1 MGSGPPSGPVAP
13 APADYWDR
21 RLSRQPSNFIF
32 GYGSLISSAS
42 RAETEGKAT
51 LGVPV
56 RLSAGLGYVRA
67 WNDRSPTGFTALGL
81 RKVGPGETGRT
92 VNGVLYAVDAHD
104 MAEFDAR
111 EHGYARVHVPQTAL
125 QPVSWL
131 AVPSHGQI
139 WTYVPAERAHK
150 HGMARPEADSAF
162 PILQSYVDVVVAG
175 GLEFGHDFATEILE
189 TTEGWSRYW
198 LNDRRQGRRPWVS
211 ERRWHEI
218 DALLAAHPSK
228 AEGNMLVHRQLP
240 ERYAALYAA
249 DLSHASAGHR

>member
-1 MGSGPPSGPVAP
+1 
-13 APADYWDR
+13 
-21 RLSRQPSNFIF
+21 LSRQPSNFIF

-42 RAETEGKAT
+42 RAETEGRAT

-81 RKVGPGETGRT
+81 RKVGPGESGRT
-92 VNGVLYAVDAHD
+92 INGVLYAVDAHD

-111 EHGYARVHVPQTAL
+111 EHGYARVHVPQAAL

-150 HGMARPEADSAF
+150 HGLANLEADSAF
-162 PILQSYVDVVVAG
+162 PILQSYLDVVVTG
-175 GLEFGHDFATEILE
+175 GLEHGPDFAAEILE

-198 LNDRRQGRRPWVS
+198 LNDRRSGRRPWVF
-211 ERRWHEI
+211 EREWRNI
-218 DALLAAHPSK
+218 DDLLAAHPSL
-228 AEGNMLVHRQLP
+228 EGHNMLHERRLP
-240 ERYAALYAA
+240 GHYAAMHAA
-249 DLSHASAGHR
+249 AIGPSPTASHPVTDPA